1 MYETTK
7 FKTVKTTVAAII
19 TRHNGENHQVLL
31 TRRGYP
37 PYMGQL
43 CLPGGHIDRFETA
56 RDAIIRE
63 VKEEVGLDLIANFYS
78 YFDEIIPE
86 NDIHAVV
93 LVFDGPAS
101 GELRAQPDEV
111 TELKWLTFP
120 EAGQRKLAFQHNTI
134 LEAYEDTNNLGE
146 DH

>member
-1 MYETTK
+1 
-7 FKTVKTTVAAII
+7 VKTTVAAII
-19 TRHNGENHQVLL
+19 TRYNGENHQVLL

-37 PYMGQL
+37 PYKGRW

-86 NDIHAVV
+86 KDIHAVV
-93 LVFDGPAS
+93 LVFDGSTS
-101 GELRAQPDEV
+101 GELTAQPDEV

-120 EAGQRKLAFQHNTI
+120 EAGQRELAFQHNSI
-134 LEAYEDTNNLGE
+134 LEAYEEYILLRE